1 MNWYTRAFGRENKS
15 DRLYRRVYDKWSY
28 ADYVAKEFIY
38 LVDAGMPIMKAIQ
51 SATVTNTTLLDM
63 EKQIGVI
70 EPGFLVDVI
79 ATELDPTQDINT
91 VFKVVFVI
99 KEGVIYKSN

>member
-1 MNWYTRAFGRENKS
+1 M
-15 DRLYRRVYDKWSY
+15 
-28 ADYVAKEFIY
+28 
-38 LVDAGMPIMKAIQ
+38 VDAGMPIMKAIQ

-91 VFKVVFVI
+91 VFKVVFVM